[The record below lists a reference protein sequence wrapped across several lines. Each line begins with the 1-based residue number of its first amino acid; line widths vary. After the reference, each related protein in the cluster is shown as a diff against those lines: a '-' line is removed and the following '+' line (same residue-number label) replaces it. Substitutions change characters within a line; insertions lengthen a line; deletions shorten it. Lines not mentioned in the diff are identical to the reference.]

1 VSDSSVFPEVALRCR
16 GSGFSLHLQ
25 PMLHV
30 FRNQELWMI
39 QIKSQSSLLKFWQSS
54 AKIRKPVVVV
64 ADFVNSLYNK

>member
-1 VSDSSVFPEVALRCR
+1 
-16 GSGFSLHLQ
+16 
-25 PMLHV
+25 
-30 FRNQELWMI
+30 MI